1 MTFPEKLAS
10 ALDVAGVSPPEGGW
24 FAREDEC
31 EGARFH
37 SPNPLVLRD
46 VPLAPDGVGARAR
59 LCATCADNLSV
70 LKGLLRQADGDVAWP
85 VRREFG
91 NLIRALALRGWE
103 DYKARTD
110 G

>member
-10 ALDVAGVSPPEGGW
+10 ALDVAGITAPSDGW

-37 SPNPLVLRD
+37 SPNPLVLRE
-46 VPLAPDGVGARAR
+46 VFLSPDGQGPKAC
-59 LCATCADNLSV
+59 LCATCADNLAV
-70 LKGLLRQADGDVAWP
+70 LQALLLQTDGDVVWP

-91 NLIRALALRGWE
+91 NLIRALALKGWE
-103 DYKARTD
+103 DYRTRVD